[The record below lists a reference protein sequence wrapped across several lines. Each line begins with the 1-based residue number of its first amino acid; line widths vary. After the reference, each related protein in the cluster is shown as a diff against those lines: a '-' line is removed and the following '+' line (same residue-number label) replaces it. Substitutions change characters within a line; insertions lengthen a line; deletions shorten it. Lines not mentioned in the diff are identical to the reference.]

1 MKTKILYLFTSLSLL
16 AALSSCEE
24 KTICDLATD
33 VPLRAKFYS
42 ILNDTLEVDT
52 ITGSFSVIG
61 IGASDSL
68 AAGLTSQ
75 NSVQFTLN
83 PFQDKTEY
91 QLIFDG
97 VSDTLSISYERKL
110 ELVSELCGFITNFDI
125 KKLESTYNYID
136 SVALINS
143 EVRTENEQH
152 VKIYF

>member
-1 MKTKILYLFTSLSLL
+1 MKNKIIYLLGAMALL
-16 AALSSCEE
+16 LNLTSCEE

-33 VPLRAKFYS
+33 VPLRAKFFS

-68 AAGLTSQ
+68 ASGLTSQ
-75 NSVQFTLN
+75 NSMQFTLN
-83 PFQDKTEY
+83 PFQDITEY

-97 VSDTLSISYERKL
+97 VSDTLSITYQREL
-110 ELVSELCGFITNFDI
+110 ELVSEQCGFITIFDI

-136 SVALINS
+136 SVALINT